1 LPRLPA
7 KSVFD
12 TCWYLEQ
19 YEDVRHSG
27 MNPLLHYATQ
37 GYREGR
43 DPGPDFQT
51 NFYLLAYPD
60 VRASKINP
68 LAHYLRHGRAEGRM
82 SVRPP
87 GIVDKTDSQIG

>member
-1 LPRLPA
+1 
-7 KSVFD
+7 
-12 TCWYLEQ
+12 
-19 YEDVRHSG
+19 